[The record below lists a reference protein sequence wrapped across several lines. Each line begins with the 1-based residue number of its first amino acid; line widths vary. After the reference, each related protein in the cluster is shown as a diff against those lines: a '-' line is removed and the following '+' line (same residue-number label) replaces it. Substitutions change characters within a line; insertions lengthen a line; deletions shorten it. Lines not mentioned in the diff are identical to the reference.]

1 MQPFLLLY
9 AFFCCLIAFILKGIA
24 GFGDP
29 LVSNPLL
36 SVLLPNRTISPSL
49 LPVSFFL
56 NLRIVVRNRDRFDK
70 HIVLPITFFVLTGT
84 IPGTLLLKYGS
95 PTVLKLLLGLLITGL
110 GIEML
115 SRNAGEGDGHGAG
128 NGVGNGAGK
137 EAGSDSAK
145 ESIYENTNQSPKK
158 KTQNRL
164 LCALL
169 SFTSGICAGLFGI
182 NLLFL
187 AYLERVAKDRD
198 TFRFCTCFVFLFEN
212 LFRLLLYAAGDFF
225 TEKTLLLS
233 AVMLPASLIGM
244 QIGSL
249 LDRKISNKASQK
261 IIILLFIAGGISTLI
276 HSAMQLHL

>member
-49 LPVSFFL
+49 LPVTFFL
-56 NLRIVVRNRDRFDK
+56 NLRIVIRNRNRFRKD
-70 HIVLPITFFVLTGT
+70 IVLPITFFVLCGT

-115 SRNAGEGDGHGAG
+115 SRNAGDKA
-128 NGVGNGAGK
+128 
-137 EAGSDSAK
+137 
-145 ESIYENTNQSPKK
+145 PKK
-158 KTQNRL
+158 KAQNRL

-187 AYLERVAKDRD
+187 AYLERVVKDRD

-233 AVMLPASLIGM
+233 AEMLPASLIGM

-276 HSAMQLHL
+276 HSALQLHL

>member
-1 MQPFLLLY
+1 MKKPRLTLKRTRLTLEKTGLYDRRRNIMQPFLLLY

-49 LPVSFFL
+49 LPVTFFL
-56 NLRIVVRNRDRFDK
+56 NLRIVIRNRNRFRKD
-70 HIVLPITFFVLTGT
+70 IVLPITFFVLCGT

-115 SRNAGEGDGHGAG
+115 NRNAGDKA
-128 NGVGNGAGK
+128 
-137 EAGSDSAK
+137 
-145 ESIYENTNQSPKK
+145 PKK
-158 KTQNRL
+158 KAQNRL

-187 AYLERVAKDRD
+187 AYLERVVKDRD

-276 HSAMQLHL
+276 HSALQLHL

>member
-1 MQPFLLLY
+1 MKKPRLTLKRTRLTLEKTGLYDRRRNIMQPFLLLY

-49 LPVSFFL
+49 LPVTFFL
-56 NLRIVVRNRDRFDK
+56 NLRIVIRNRNRFRKD
-70 HIVLPITFFVLTGT
+70 IVLPITFFVLCGT

-115 SRNAGEGDGHGAG
+115 SRNAGDKA
-128 NGVGNGAGK
+128 
-137 EAGSDSAK
+137 
-145 ESIYENTNQSPKK
+145 QKK
-158 KTQNRL
+158 KAQNRL

-187 AYLERVAKDRD
+187 AYLERVVKDRD

-212 LFRLLLYAAGDFF
+212 LFRLLLYAAGNFF

-276 HSAMQLHL
+276 HSALQLHL

>member
-9 AFFCCLIAFILKGIA
+9 AFICCLIAFILKGIA

-49 LPVSFFL
+49 LPVTFFL
-56 NLRIVVRNRDRFDK
+56 NLRIVIRNRNHFRKD
-70 HIVLPITFFVLTGT
+70 IVLPITFFVLCGT

-115 SRNAGEGDGHGAG
+115 SRNAGD
-128 NGVGNGAGK
+128 K
-137 EAGSDSAK
+137 F
-145 ESIYENTNQSPKK
+145 QKK
-158 KTQNRL
+158 KAQNRL

-212 LFRLLLYAAGDFF
+212 LFRLLLYVAGDLF

-276 HSAMQLHL
+276 HSALQLHL

>member
-1 MQPFLLLY
+1 MKKPRLTLKRTRLTLEKTGLYDRRRNIMQPFLLLY

-49 LPVSFFL
+49 LPVTFFL
-56 NLRIVVRNRDRFDK
+56 NLRIVIRNRNRFRKD
-70 HIVLPITFFVLTGT
+70 IVLPITFFVLCGT

-115 SRNAGEGDGHGAG
+115 SRNAGDKA
-128 NGVGNGAGK
+128 
-137 EAGSDSAK
+137 
-145 ESIYENTNQSPKK
+145 PKK
-158 KTQNRL
+158 KAQNRL

-187 AYLERVAKDRD
+187 AYLERVVKDRD

-276 HSAMQLHL
+276 HSALQLHL

>member
-49 LPVSFFL
+49 LPVTFFL
-56 NLRIVVRNRDRFDK
+56 NLRIVIRNRNRFRKD
-70 HIVLPITFFVLTGT
+70 IVLPITFFVLCGT

-95 PTVLKLLLGLLITGL
+95 PMVLKLLL
-110 GIEML
+110 
-115 SRNAGEGDGHGAG
+115 GHGAG

-158 KTQNRL
+158 KAQNRL

-187 AYLERVAKDRD
+187 AYLERVVKDRD

-212 LFRLLLYAAGDFF
+212 LFRLLLYVAGDLF

-276 HSAMQLHL
+276 HSALQLHL

>member
-115 SRNAGEGDGHGAG
+115 SRNAGDKA
-128 NGVGNGAGK
+128 
-137 EAGSDSAK
+137 
-145 ESIYENTNQSPKK
+145 PKK
-158 KTQNRL
+158 KAQNRL

-187 AYLERVAKDRD
+187 AYLERVVKDRD

-233 AVMLPASLIGM
+233 AVMLPASLMGM

-276 HSAMQLHL
+276 HSALQLHL

>member
-1 MQPFLLLY
+1 MKKPRQNLEKNLHDRWENTMQPLLLLY

-29 LVSNPLL
+29 LVSTPLL

-49 LPVSFFL
+49 LPVTFFL
-56 NLRIVVRNRDRFDK
+56 NLCIVIRNRNRFRKD
-70 HIVLPITFFVLTGT
+70 IVLPITFFVLCGT

-115 SRNAGEGDGHGAG
+115 SRSAGDKA
-128 NGVGNGAGK
+128 
-137 EAGSDSAK
+137 
-145 ESIYENTNQSPKK
+145 QKK
-158 KTQNRL
+158 KAQNRL

-187 AYLERVAKDRD
+187 AYLERVVKDRD

-212 LFRLLLYAAGDFF
+212 LFRLLLYVAGDLF

-276 HSAMQLHL
+276 HSALQLHL

>member
-49 LPVSFFL
+49 LPVTFFL
-56 NLRIVVRNRDRFDK
+56 NLRIVIRNRNRFRKD
-70 HIVLPITFFVLTGT
+70 IVLPITFFVLTGT

-187 AYLERVAKDRD
+187 AYLERVVKDRD

-276 HSAMQLHL
+276 HSALQLHL